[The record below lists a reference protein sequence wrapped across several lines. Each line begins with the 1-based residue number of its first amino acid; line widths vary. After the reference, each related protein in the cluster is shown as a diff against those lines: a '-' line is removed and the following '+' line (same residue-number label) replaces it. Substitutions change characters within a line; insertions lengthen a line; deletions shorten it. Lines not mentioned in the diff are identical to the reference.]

1 MANIADKTPDSPED
15 QIRQLQKENNRLQR
29 IIKRHE
35 TQLQHLDKMASANEK
50 TNIALYKELEV
61 LQQQAE
67 AQAREAQ
74 IEAALERVRAR
85 TMGMHKSEELAEV
98 VKLLYKETEPFGVS
112 TFGISIAIFR
122 EEENAVE
129 YWFADNL
136 DSKLLQSYKVAG
148 QKNKVFRQIWED
160 WKNKTPQRKVYME
173 GNEKW
178 DYDTF
183 ILEETEFSK
192 LPEDLKQDIR
202 THKTVC
208 FTFTFFKYGYFESV
222 DLTIPNEEN
231 AKIIIRFA
239 KVFEQTYTRFLDLQK
254 AEAQARE
261 AQIEAALER
270 VRARAMAMHH
280 SDDLDKVNKEILNQ
294 LHWLQVPGLT
304 GVTFYLTD
312 EHGWVKAWDF
322 SSPGNIGNPNSYTL
336 QYDFNKYEMM
346 GEPFRTFRQTDL
358 NYYVA
363 DYPLEKLEQAVYEL
377 MEINPAVANIFKE
390 ALAKGILTHQWSACA
405 RISDG
410 LLGIDLVSPPSED
423 TKTIVLK
430 IAGAFNQAYQRFLD
444 LQRAEAQARQA
455 LQQASLERVRAEIAS
470 MRTAG
475 DLNRITPLIWRE
487 LTTLG
492 VPFFR
497 CGVFIIEEATDPAV
511 AGAHV
516 YLSTPAGE
524 AVAALHLK
532 FDSAPV
538 VKAAVQHWRRQQV
551 YREEWNREQF
561 IAWTQSILKQGLIDS
576 SEKYQA
582 GGEAP
587 EKLVLQFVPFTQGM
601 LYVGSSAVLS
611 EDEIAIG
618 QALANAFG
626 VAYARYED
634 FQRLEAAKTQVEAA
648 LDNLKK
654 TQGQL
659 VQAEKMASLGQLTA
673 GIAHEIKNPLNFV
686 NNFAALSMDLAKE
699 LREELIKRKTKNA
712 NGDDFADV
720 DELLDMLEQNA
731 EKINHHGKRADGI
744 VHAMMQ
750 HARGGKGERQPTD
763 VNRLVEEYVNL
774 SYHGMRAKIPDFNVT
789 IEQDFGELDGKIE
802 MVPQDIGRVLL
813 NLLSNAFDAVRE
825 RAQSGDGEYSAS
837 VTVSTRTV
845 EGAVEIR
852 VRDNG
857 GGIPEEVREKIFEPF
872 FTTKPTGSGTGLG
885 LSLSFDIVT
894 QGHGGTLTVENSK
907 GEGATFV
914 VTLPV
919 N

>member
-1 MANIADKTPDSPED
+1 
-15 QIRQLQKENNRLQR
+15 
-29 IIKRHE
+29 
-35 TQLQHLDKMASANEK
+35 
-50 TNIALYKELEV
+50 
-61 LQQQAE
+61 
-67 AQAREAQ
+67 
-74 IEAALERVRAR
+74 
-85 TMGMHKSEELAEV
+85 
-98 VKLLYKETEPFGVS
+98 
-112 TFGISIAIFR
+112 
-122 EEENAVE
+122 
-129 YWFADNL
+129 
-136 DSKLLQSYKVAG
+136 
-148 QKNKVFRQIWED
+148 
-160 WKNKTPQRKVYME
+160 
-173 GNEKW
+173 
-178 DYDTF
+178 
-183 ILEETEFSK
+183 
-192 LPEDLKQDIR
+192 
-202 THKTVC
+202 
-208 FTFTFFKYGYFESV
+208 
-222 DLTIPNEEN
+222 
-231 AKIIIRFA
+231 
-239 KVFEQTYTRFLDLQK
+239 
-254 AEAQARE
+254 
-261 AQIEAALER
+261 
-270 VRARAMAMHH
+270 
-280 SDDLDKVNKEILNQ
+280 
-294 LHWLQVPGLT
+294 
-304 GVTFYLTD
+304 
-312 EHGWVKAWDF
+312 
-322 SSPGNIGNPNSYTL
+322 
-336 QYDFNKYEMM
+336 
-346 GEPFRTFRQTDL
+346 
-358 NYYVA
+358 A
-363 DYPLEKLEQAVYEL
+363 DYPLEKLERAVYEL
-377 MEINPAVANIFKE
+377 EEINPAVANVLKE
-390 ALAKGILTHQWSACA
+390 ALANGILTHQWSACA

-470 MRTAG
+470 MRTAD

-587 EKLVLQFVPFTQGM
+587 EKLVLQFVPFAQGM
-601 LYVGSSAVLS
+601 LYIGSSAALS
-611 EDEIAIG
+611 DDEIAIG
-618 QALANAFG
+618 QALAQAFG

-634 FQRLEAAKTQVEAA
+634 FQKLEAAKAQVEAA
-648 LDNLKK
+648 LANLKK

-686 NNFAALSMDLAKE
+686 NNFAALSVDLAKE
-699 LREELIKRKTKNA
+699 LREELIKRKAKNV

-789 IEQDFGELDGKIE
+789 IEQDFGGLDGKIE

-845 EGAVEIR
+845 DGAVEIR
-852 VRDNG
+852 VHDNG

-894 QGHGGTLTVENSK
+894 QGHGGTLTVESTQ

-919 N
+919 KGSAIL